1 MFPAFCLT
9 RLNHRFNSMTC
20 ETPCENCVCKETVYN
35 SSYQELDSSPLA
47 SQQVKY
53 FEDLESKVDG
63 VLRELFLE
71 RRADEVLRDLFT
83 E

>member
-9 RLNHRFNSMTC
+9 RLNHRLNSMTC
-20 ETPCENCVCKETVYN
+20 QTPCNNCDCEETIYD
-35 SSYQELDSSPLA
+35 SSYQELDSSPLT

-53 FEDLESKVDG
+53 FEDLESKVD
-63 VLRELFLE
+63 
-71 RRADEVLRDLFT
+71 EVLRDLFA